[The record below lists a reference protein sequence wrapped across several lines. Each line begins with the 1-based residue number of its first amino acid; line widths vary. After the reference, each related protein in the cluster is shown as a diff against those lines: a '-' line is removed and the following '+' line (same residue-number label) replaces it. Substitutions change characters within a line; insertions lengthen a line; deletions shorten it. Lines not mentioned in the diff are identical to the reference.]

1 LISSQGYFEID
12 ARLSLIFGSPGA
24 MVEKRKIIDSLH
36 AEAGSR
42 FIGEREAGPDQLL
55 LGAMSCTPS
64 LPMRAQHAKLLRWLP
79 GA

>member
-1 LISSQGYFEID
+1 MISLQGYFEID

-42 FIGEREAGPDQLL
+42 FIGKLEAGPDQLL
-55 LGAMSCTPS
+55 LGSMSRAPS
-64 LPMRAQHAKLLRWLP
+64 LPKLVH
-79 GA
+79 